1 MNALLSKETFDSN
14 PLTSSASLSSSS
26 AAAEAQASKKTDLND
41 SVESSSDTSCA
52 QSEIEMNLEHVR
64 GEEKQ
69 ILSENNLNY
78 NNNNNN
84 NASNKRDKNFTLKN
98 ILNSTHHPFT
108 LNTKSAYTSYFYTN
122 TNTVLNKFVMSYE
135 EQLHKAIVKGNFEL
149 CNELI
154 LRRCDVN
161 EQFNKKFPLC
171 LACEHNF
178 HEIAELLIKV
188 SL

>member
-14 PLTSSASLSSSS
+14 PLTSSASLSSS
-26 AAAEAQASKKTDLND
+26 AASKKTDLND

-52 QSEIEMNLEHVR
+52 QSEVEMNLEHVR

-78 NNNNNN
+78 NNI

-108 LNTKSAYTSYFYTN
+108 LNAKSAYTSYFYTN

-178 HEIAELLIKV
+178 YEIAELLIKV

>member
-1 MNALLSKETFDSN
+1 MNALLSKETFDFN
-14 PLTSSASLSSSS
+14 PLTSSSSE
-26 AAAEAQASKKTDLND
+26 AAAEVQAAKKTDLND
-41 SVESSSDTSCA
+41 SVESQTLSLDTSCA
-52 QSEIEMNLEHVR
+52 QFEIEMNLEHVIK
-64 GEEKQ
+64 EEKQ

-78 NNNNNN
+78 NAN
-84 NASNKRDKNFTLKN
+84 NKRDKNFTLKN

-122 TNTVLNKFVMSYE
+122 TNTILNKFVMSYE
-135 EQLHKAIVKGNFEL
+135 EQLHKAIVKGNIEL

-178 HEIAELLIKV
+178 YEIAELLIKV